1 MNPKQIA
8 VIILTALLIAT
19 AGIGIFLF
27 LQNNKLSQDNQSL
40 QSQIQGFQSKESDLL
55 AKAKKL
61 EKDQQELNDKI
72 RQKEKEREESQHAYD
87 GLKSKVDELNSQ
99 IASANQ
105 DRDDYKGRVDTMRK
119 ERDDLMEKVRNQK
132 EKIVEKIVE
141 KPVEKI
147 VYRDRPASGAT
158 ETDDQAKSGSVAAS
172 PENASADVS
181 EQKGDQYWANV
192 LKEKESL
199 KLDLQKAQSE
209 LDQSALQVVELKKQ
223 NSDIQIQLKNLTDL
237 KEDLEKKLS
246 RDKEDLEIQI
256 ANEKKEFDRK
266 IKYSEDL
273 ANSLSMEVARAH
285 SDQKDSV
292 ERAEKYKQ
300 DSMALQDQIKQL
312 STTKLALERT
322 IAAMNTDKVSM
333 QKRLDQTEGAIQGRI
348 DEIWKIK
355 QNLDQK
361 ISQLPS
367 TNNSPNSKA
376 SSAEVELPP
385 IVVNPSAGSGFNET
399 PKTQQPEKRSA
410 SPSRSAA
417 NTVAAPSKDQGT
429 IISIN
434 EPNNFVIVDLG
445 EGDAS
450 QVGRKLTVYRD
461 NNPVG
466 SLEVI
471 QVRKDISAA
480 DIKES
485 NGALRVG
492 DTVRYN

>member
-1 MNPKQIA
+1 MPKPVLIA
-8 VIILTALLIAT
+8 IIVLTALLLAC
-19 AGIGIFLF
+19 AGVGGYLF
-27 LQNNKLSQDNQSL
+27 LQNNKLNQDNQSL
-40 QSQIQGFQSKESDLL
+40 QSQIQSYQSKESELL
-55 AKAKKL
+55 VKAKKL
-61 EKDQQELNDKI
+61 EKDQQDLNDKI
-72 RQKEKEREESQHAYD
+72 RQKEKERDQSQQAYD
-87 GLKSKVDELNSQ
+87 GLKTKMDELNSQ
-99 IASANQ
+99 IVQANQ
-105 DRDDYKGRVDTMRK
+105 DKDDYKGRVDTIRK
-119 ERDDLMEKVRNQK
+119 ERDELMEKLKNQK

-141 KPVEKI
+141 RPVEKI
-147 VYRDRPASGAT
+147 VYRDRPTFGAT
-158 ETDDQAKSGSVAAS
+158 GSEDATKAAA
-172 PENASADVS
+172 PAAMELPVDTG

-199 KLDLQKAQSE
+199 KLDLQKAQAE

-223 NSDIQIQLKNLTDL
+223 NSDIQMELKNLTNL
-237 KEDLEKKLS
+237 KEDLEKKIS
-246 RDKEDLEIQI
+246 RDKEDLESQI
-256 ANEKKEFDRK
+256 ANEKKDFDRK
-266 IKYSEDL
+266 VKYSEDL

-285 SDQKDSV
+285 TDQKDSV
-292 ERAEKYKQ
+292 QRAEKYKQ
-300 DSMALQDQIKQL
+300 DSIALQEQIKQL
-312 STTKLALERT
+312 SSTKLALERT
-322 IAAMNTDKVSM
+322 ISQINQDKVSM
-333 QKRLDQTEGAIQGRI
+333 QRRLDQTEGAIQGRI

-367 TNNSPNSKA
+367 APINRP

-385 IVVNPSAGSGFNET
+385 IVVNPSTGSGFNET
-399 PKTQQPEKRSA
+399 PKSQLEKR
-410 SPSRSAA
+410 
-417 NTVAAPSKDQGT
+417 TAPSSKTKASSPTVEAGKEQGT

-445 EGDAS
+445 EGDSA
-450 QVGRKLTVYRD
+450 QVGRKLTVLRD

-466 SLEVI
+466 SLEII